1 MAHIAVTVDKRGQ
14 LVGNNRRQRR
24 DLSTKLVDENKEK
37 LTDSKKTSQKSF
49 FLDCHEP
56 KTQSGLFQ
64 GYGGVEMGEPK
75 ERVQL
80 AKILSNSCL
89 RLLLQLFGRV
99 HRLQVRVKCG

>member
-49 FLDCHEP
+49 F
-56 KTQSGLFQ
+56 
-64 GYGGVEMGEPK
+64 
-75 ERVQL
+75 
-80 AKILSNSCL
+80 
-89 RLLLQLFGRV
+89 
-99 HRLQVRVKCG
+99 